1 MADLS
6 PHILLPWTILIYVC
20 IEKFFSA
27 INLEKESLYLVET
40 FPLPEPDLVYNEL
53 NNWAHKLKKVTLKYI
68 QYICFLK
75 LFPFCQANPFY
86 CISNFAFL
94 AVQNFSI
101 LLLTYNRRRR
111 GKKTIFCDK

>member
-75 LFPFCQANPFY
+75 LFPFLP
-86 CISNFAFL
+86 SK
-94 AVQNFSI
+94 SI
-101 LLLTYNRRRR
+101 LLHFQFRIPSSAKFFYLATY
-111 GKKTIFCDK
+111 I